1 MTIKEIKRY
10 LKRFDINRKQLADH
24 CGLHPSQVNRML
36 SGEIKNPKPDKVEL
50 MAKSLIEMVKEKAEK
65 YKQVKLEK

>member
-10 LKRFDINRKQLADH
+10 LKRFDINRKQLADY

-36 SGEIKNPKPDKVEL
+36 SGEIKNPKPEKVEL

-65 YKQVKLEK
+65 YKQVNLKG